1 MGCSCLGPTIKI
13 KSIISATNK
22 SYPQDVEE
30 KNAESKCLEVKIK
43 SGNSNIS
50 SSCISFSDDAQEDDK
65 KENKKNKENKENK
78 KNEEDKENENDV
90 NSNESEEDPNK
101 PIIIIV

>member
-1 MGCSCLGPTIKI
+1 MGCSCLGPTIKV

-30 KNAESKCLEVKIK
+30 KNVENKCLDVKIK

-50 SSCISFSDDAQEDDK
+50 SSCISFSDDAQEDVK
-65 KENKKNKENKENK
+65 KENKKNKKNKENKEN
-78 KNEEDKENENDV
+78 ENDV
-90 NSNESEEDPNK
+90 NSDESEEDPNK